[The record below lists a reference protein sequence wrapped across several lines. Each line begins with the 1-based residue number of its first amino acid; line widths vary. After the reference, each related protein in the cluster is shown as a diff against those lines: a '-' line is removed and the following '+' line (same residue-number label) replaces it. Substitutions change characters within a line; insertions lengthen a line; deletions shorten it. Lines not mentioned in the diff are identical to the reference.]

1 MILRTITSQ
10 TYPIVKSWAETPS
23 LDTLHADG
31 VRKEVLKPLRT
42 ITSQTYPIIKSWVET
57 PSLQALERDGI
68 STR

>member
-10 TYPIVKSWAETPS
+10 TYPIVKSWVETPR
-23 LDTLHADG
+23 LHTLHADG
-31 VRKEVLKPLRT
+31 VRKEDLKPLRT

-57 PSLQALERDGI
+57 PRLQALERDGI